1 MDPRE
6 RNTIFTYMFGFIVL
20 VLAGMCSSQ
29 VQTQRMLSCKNLKD
43 ARKCDPKGGTRF
55 LFVKA
60 YFITT
65 FLERYA

>member
-6 RNTIFTYMFGFIVL
+6 RNTIFTYMFGFIVI

-43 ARKCDPKGGTRF
+43 ARKCDSKGGRDF
-55 LFVKA
+55 YLLKHILLLHF
-60 YFITT
+60 
-65 FLERYA
+65 